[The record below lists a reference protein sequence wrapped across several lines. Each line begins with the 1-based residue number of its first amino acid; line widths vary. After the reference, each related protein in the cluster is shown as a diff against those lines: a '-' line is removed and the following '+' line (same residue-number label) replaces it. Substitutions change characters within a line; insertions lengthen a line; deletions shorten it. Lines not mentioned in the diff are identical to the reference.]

1 MAKYNSGFKYND
13 GHIYNTT
20 ILYVTIGGSVSPTST
35 IGHIANFKRT
45 LASIVSMSSIIS
57 KKVITSVGDAW
68 IAVLSILNKTTF
80 KTVSNNLVSIQDTGF
95 RNIIKSTDAYVGISS
110 TFNKA
115 NQYARLIGNGL
126 ISVIGLRERT
136 ITKKITDYI
145 NVTSLFNRTATFFR
159 CVGFRFF
166 YNMGIRYNFPVTRN
180 GNVDIGGSVSKTS
193 LFKRSILA
201 AISSSGLFDRIAFH
215 KRTAGDAN
223 ISIVIVLGK
232 SFTKHIEKAVLATGL
247 LAKRTLKSIAA
258 TVNSVGIIERCSQFY
273 RSITDGVLVSKSFF
287 KTLGKNLCGFVDP
300 TAQLERMSTF
310 YRNITAGVAITE
322 HNIKRLYKYIS
333 TFVAGIGTAVKT
345 MGITT
350 IAGVNVLGLLRLS
363 TSKNMHGTIGA
374 TGHFSRIGT
383 FYRAFSGTAIFAST
397 TSRTALF
404 VRNVGNNFISL
415 AGKIAKTI
423 RKSIS
428 GIVVISRD
436 VMKFV
441 GNGAVHILSTLS
453 FYKYYFL
460 VTLDNILLPLG
471 VKVRRESDI
480 DSMPSVKENTAII
493 PGKHG
498 EVSFGTKVG
507 KRLLEFRVATDEMEP
522 EEKRRYKRLIAK
534 HFKGDTHRNL
544 VFEDD
549 TNKVYAVKFSGK
561 IDPEQYPRWLD
572 LAIPFKAASPFIE
585 STYEKT
591 HIGSGTALNEGTCE
605 TPLFIKITGEITNP
619 EVTIGDITLGYTGT
633 IPAGKTLVIDTEKLT
648 AELDGEN
655 VLDDLTGDITVM
667 LQPGETTVTADSNV
681 TFIWRERWV

>member
-35 IGHIANFKRT
+35 IGHMASFKRNIT
-45 LASIVSMSSIIS
+45 ALINSTGIFSRTVPYKRSTGDASVSITAIFCKNLARYIERIVAATSSLS
-57 KKVITSVGDAW
+57 RRNNKPITST
-68 IAVLSILNKTTF
+68 LN
-80 KTVSNNLVSIQDTGF
+80 SDGF
-95 RNIIKSTDAYVGISS
+95 
-110 TFNKA
+110 
-115 NQYARLIGNGL
+115 
-126 ISVIGLRERT
+126 
-136 ITKKITDYI
+136 
-145 NVTSLFNRTATFFR
+145 
-159 CVGFRFF
+159 
-166 YNMGIRYNFPVTRN
+166 
-180 GNVDIGGSVSKTS
+180 
-193 LFKRSILA
+193 
-201 AISSSGLFDRIAFH
+201 
-215 KRTAGDAN
+215 
-223 ISIVIVLGK
+223 
-232 SFTKHIEKAVLATGL
+232 
-247 LAKRTLKSIAA
+247 
-258 TVNSVGIIERCSQFY
+258 IERRSQFY
-273 RSITDGVLVSKSFF
+273 RAMVGSVAATKDLLKFF
-287 KTLGKNLCGFVDP
+287 QKNLYGSLTP
-300 TAQLERMSTF
+300 TAHLERMSAF
-310 YRNITAGVAITE
+310 YRNIAAGVVVTGNNVKQLCRNISRFIT
-322 HNIKRLYKYIS
+322 S
-333 TFVAGIGTAVKT
+333 IGTATKT
-345 MGITT
+345 MSINTFAVAN
-350 IAGVNVLGLLRLS
+350 ILGLLRLS
-363 TSKNMHGTIGA
+363 TSKNMHDTIDA

-383 FYRAFSGTAIFAST
+383 FYRTFSGTTTFTYT
-397 TSRTALF
+397 TSKTVLF

-436 VMKFV
+436 VMNFV

-498 EVSFGTKVG
+498 EVNFGTKVG

-605 TPLFIKITGEITNP
+605 TPLFIKITGETADPKI
-619 EVTIGDITLGYTGT
+619 TIGDITLGYTGT